1 MEKLNSLILNSIT
14 QLRSNEKQPNE
25 STIMNLLSEK
35 LGELSIDKEQ
45 VTERLKRFVE
55 YKNLHSFIHS

>member
-45 VTERLKRFVE
+45 VTESLKRFVE
-55 YKNLHSFIHS
+55 YKNLH